1 MFRFL
6 KPLLAIIVAIVIFVT
21 YAQPTYNETKVVRAE
36 LADYRE
42 TIDKANQLR
51 ARIDE
56 LIAERNRLSP
66 TDLERLEVFLP
77 DRIDEVKAVLAL
89 DALAQQ
95 NGLGFGNIRIEAT
108 EDVSRSGR
116 VEEISESDLAG
127 TEYIP
132 RVRAEDESGESRII
146 QQFDVLTLK
155 FTVLGSYED
164 FRTFVDQVEQSLLLM
179 DISLLGITESTEG
192 TLPSFEVAVRLYEF
206 VPQQ

>member
-21 YAQPTYNETKVVRAE
+21 YTQPTYTATKAVRAE
-36 LADYRE
+36 LSDYRE

-77 DRIDEVKAVLAL
+77 DHIDEVEAVLAL

-95 NGLGFGNIRIEAT
+95 NGLGFSNIRIEGGEEAT
-108 EDVSRSGR
+108 GR
-116 VEEISESDLAG
+116 IEGISDSDLAG
-127 TEYIP
+127 TSYVP
-132 RVRAEDESGESRII
+132 RVRAEDESGESRAAVE
-146 QQFDVLTLK
+146 QFDALVLN

-164 FRTFVDQVEQSLLLM
+164 FRAFVEEVEKSLLLM
-179 DISLLGITESTEG
+179 DISLLGISESGGG
-192 TLPSFEVAVRLYEF
+192 TLPSFDVAVRLYEF